1 MIIWDFD
8 GTLYPL
14 APYDSEQTLL
24 RMRLERLDGPFRLLI
39 KWLIH
44 SVVYADRHQWF
55 SGGNLRKLYRHLYGW
70 CLKDTPI
77 TLLDRAAAAI
87 ATTISHR
94 DRRALHRMHDRGL
107 CMLVISCGTL
117 DLVERVLRK
126 AGIHSCFESLHANSL
141 RFKNGLVSGITS
153 CLTTAE
159 DKRRL
164 GEQLAG
170 GHAHGVVA
178 VGDGYTDLPML
189 DWAET
194 PVMIDPDGSKRWTY
208 GGKPYHFAPSVAAVD
223 KLLTS
228 NAVCIMGRIR

>member
-24 RMRLERLDGPFRLLI
+24 RMHLEHLDGPFRLPR

-44 SVVYADRHQWF
+44 AVIHADRHQWF
-55 SGGNLRKLYRHLYGW
+55 AGGNQRKLYRHLYGW
-70 CLKDTPI
+70 CLKDVPI
-77 TLLDRAAAAI
+77 TLLDRAAASI
-87 ATTISHR
+87 AASITQR
-94 DRRALHRMHDRGL
+94 DRHALHRMHDRGL

-117 DLVERVLRK
+117 DLSERVLRK
-126 AGIHSCFESLHANSL
+126 AGIRNCFESVHANPL
-141 RFKNGLVSGITS
+141 RIKNGLVTGITPF
-153 CLTTAE
+153 LTTAE

-178 VGDGYTDLPML
+178 VGDGYTDIPLL

-194 PVMIDPDGSKRWTY
+194 AVMIDLDGSKRLIY
-208 GGKPYHFAPSVAAVD
+208 DGKPYHFAPSIAAVD
-223 KLLTS
+223 KLLT
-228 NAVCIMGRIR
+228 NNVVRIMGENC